1 MVSKE
6 VASSKIDIQSS
17 VSKPFTPEGKCEHE
31 DYHDHAIPLNQMA
44 QKIPSLLELELPP
57 SSTGNLSIWLY
68 LIALYQN
75 LKICMQCRDKGESV

>member
-31 DYHDHAIPLNQMA
+31 DFHDHAIPLSQMA
-44 QKIPSLLELELPP
+44 QKIPTLVDLEIKP
-57 SSTGNLSIWLY
+57 SSSGNL
-68 LIALYQN
+68 
-75 LKICMQCRDKGESV
+75 